1 MIEKASTLIAA
12 TDNGE
17 ENRIKDLAMASTPG
31 IFFHREIQ
39 TLTYNHLSESINQE
53 VGELDLGGINLEPTG
68 SALPN
73 TEEMTE
79 EGRES
84 MTQSSPLSEQHGSE
98 EALADILN
106 QSSSIESTLNLE
118 YDSMTMRKIDD
129 FGGDEGNSYL
139 VDIQEEE
146 EDKDST
152 RKLSS
157 DNKTEYAL
165 ISMLVSFTTMLI
177 CIIELVYKG
186 GVERVAW
193 RWREKIP
200 WFYYPS
206 PSNRPFGAISDIIG
220 LLCAIFQCIFP
231 AITTYACYLGGSDNP
246 IKISDWPLIFAFCL
260 LCSKFS
266 KNPHEKML

>member
-1 MIEKASTLIAA
+1 
-12 TDNGE
+12 
-17 ENRIKDLAMASTPG
+17 
-31 IFFHREIQ
+31 
-39 TLTYNHLSESINQE
+39 
-53 VGELDLGGINLEPTG
+53 
-68 SALPN
+68 
-73 TEEMTE
+73 
-79 EGRES
+79 
-84 MTQSSPLSEQHGSE
+84 
-98 EALADILN
+98 
-106 QSSSIESTLNLE
+106 
-118 YDSMTMRKIDD
+118 MRKIDD

-152 RKLSS
+152 RKVKIIITERIFVITNLILEVLSAIFDQLSS
-157 DNKTEYAL
+157 DNKIEYAL
-165 ISMLVSFTTMLI
+165 ISTLVSFTTMLI

-206 PSNRPFGAISDIIG
+206 PSNRSFGAITDIIG

-246 IKISDWPLIFAFCL
+246 IKISDWPFIFAFCL